1 MFKYEIKS
9 CFFCFIPFS
18 MLMSRLSGLASALAS
33 QSNVSY
39 TCSFQRTLEYE
50 SLTKTRWELQKL
62 LRESDSFLCSWGRE
76 FLFNWGIFFFKD
88 TLTISRGKICT
99 PFLKRK
105 AMGWHSGEGNIKD
118 GSDESPLLT
127 SPGWMHET
135 SAQGWCTGKTQRDLV
150 ERKVG
155 GGIGMGNT
163 CKSMADSCQCVAKT
177 TTIL

>member
-1 MFKYEIKS
+1 
-9 CFFCFIPFS
+9 
-18 MLMSRLSGLASALAS
+18 MLLLFYPIQHAYVQTSGLASALAS